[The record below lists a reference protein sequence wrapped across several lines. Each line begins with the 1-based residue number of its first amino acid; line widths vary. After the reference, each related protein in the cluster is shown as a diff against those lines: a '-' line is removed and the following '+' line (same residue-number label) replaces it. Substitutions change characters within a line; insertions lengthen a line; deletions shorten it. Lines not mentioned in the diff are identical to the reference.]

1 MDGTCSAEHGLYQT
15 RTNAVNDPID
25 SRQLQIFLCL
35 ATKGSLKAAA
45 AELFLTSSAIS
56 HSITN
61 LEASLGVPLFHRS
74 GKGLVLTPKGEFLR
88 RKSIP
93 LIAQMNNIRSALTG
107 DSLADRA
114 SLRVA
119 AGYNFLTYK
128 APDIVRE
135 FNECFP
141 RGSLTIRAAERDK
154 CLKLLLDREVDAVV
168 LVDPPEDGPD
178 FSYTRL
184 FEDELML
191 LMHCRN
197 PLAGLEIVSVADLN
211 NKSLVVSRLQSY
223 TTNHIVEQAKR
234 KGVVFRECFEVGN
247 TAAIYEMV
255 KMGQGLALLPNWIV
269 KLEEPS
275 SLVVARPVSGI
286 RLSRTWA
293 YVEPTWKVPNLAGRT
308 FKRLCLQAAYA
319 GAGGKGA
326 LSNQHASAP
335 PFASGA
341 AGR

>member
-1 MDGTCSAEHGLYQT
+1 
-15 RTNAVNDPID
+15 VNDPID

-61 LEASLGVPLFHRS
+61 LEASLGVSLFHRS
-74 GKGLVLTPKGEFLR
+74 GKGLMLTPKGEFLR

-114 SLRVA
+114 SLRIA
-119 AGYNFLTYK
+119 AGYNFLTYR

-141 RGSLTIRAAERDK
+141 RGSLTIRGAEREK
-154 CLKLLLDREVDAVV
+154 CLKLLLDRDVDAVI

-184 FEDELML
+184 FEDELKL
-191 LMHCRN
+191 LMHTRN
-197 PLAGLEIVSVADLN
+197 PLAGLEMVPIADLN

-223 TTNHIVEQAKR
+223 TTTTIVEQARR
-234 KGVVFRECFEVGN
+234 KGVAFRECFEVGN

-255 KMGQGLALLPNWIV
+255 KTGQGIALLPDWIL

-275 SLVVARPVSGI
+275 PLVVARSVSGI
-286 RLSRTWA
+286 RLTRTWA
-293 YVEPTWKVPNLAGRT
+293 YVEPTWKTPNLAGRT
-308 FKRLCLQAAYA
+308 FKRLCIQSAR
-319 GAGGKGA
+319 GRDQIGEPGRHVGVT
-326 LSNQHASAP
+326 AS
-335 PFASGA
+335 S

>member
-1 MDGTCSAEHGLYQT
+1 MNGTSPAEQGLYQ
-15 RTNAVNDPID
+15 TNAVNDPID

-35 ATKGSLKAAA
+35 ASKGSLKAAA

-88 RKSIP
+88 RKAIP
-93 LIAQMNNIRSALTG
+93 LVAQMNNIRAALTG

-119 AGYNFLTYK
+119 AGYNFLTYR

-141 RGSLTIRAAERDK
+141 RGSLTIRAAEREK
-154 CLKLLLDREVDAVV
+154 CLGLLLDREVDAVV
-168 LVDPPEDGPD
+168 LVDPPEDGAD
-178 FSYTRL
+178 FTYTRL
-184 FEDELML
+184 FDDELLL
-191 LMHCRN
+191 LMHYRN
-197 PLAGLEIVSVADLN
+197 PLAGLEIVPVADLN
-211 NKSLVVSRLQSY
+211 NKSLIVSRLQSY
-223 TTNHIVEQAKR
+223 TTTSVIEQARR
-234 KGVVFRECFEVGN
+234 KNVSFRECIEVGN
-247 TAAIYEMV
+247 TGAIYEMV
-255 KMGQGLALLPNWIV
+255 KMGQGLALLPNWLIRQ
-269 KLEEPS
+269 EAPS
-275 SLVVARPVSGI
+275 LQVVARPVSGI

-308 FKRLCLQAAYA
+308 FKRLCLQATATA
-319 GAGGKGA
+319 TLSA
-326 LSNQHASAP
+326 LRVEPQSTP
-335 PFASGA
+335 PFASGRFSSS
-341 AGR
+341 GR